1 MKIGE
6 VASASGS
13 SVRQV
18 RYYEKLGLIYAARG
32 ENGYREFPAETVLL
46 VRRIG
51 RMIALGFTTAEI
63 STFLPCIVDDP
74 SRVGEC
80 PKIAAA
86 HKRKLG
92 EIDRQIADLVRC
104 RAKLRVTLSAT
115 AEPASLPK
123 GGEPKQRRSRG

>member
-6 VASASGS
+6 IAAASGA

-18 RYYEKLGLIYAARG
+18 RYYEKLGLIRAVRG
-32 ENGYREFPAETVLL
+32 ENGYREFSAETVLL

-74 SRVGEC
+74 SRVGAC

-86 HKRKLG
+86 HERKLG
-92 EIDRQIADLVRC
+92 EIDRQIADLERR
-104 RAKLRVTLSAT
+104 RARLRVTLGAT
-115 AEPASLPK
+115 SEPGSSSK
-123 GGEPKQRRSRG
+123 GDEPKQRKSRG